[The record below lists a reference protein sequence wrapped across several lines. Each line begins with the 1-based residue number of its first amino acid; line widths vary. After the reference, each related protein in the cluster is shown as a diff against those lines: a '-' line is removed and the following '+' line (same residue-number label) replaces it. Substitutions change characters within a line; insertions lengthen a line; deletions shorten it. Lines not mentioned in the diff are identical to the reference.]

1 MGIMAFTPMGNTV
14 TFVAAASAPTPVRAL
29 STTIGG
35 TQYRVNNSGNV
46 AVYLGFGDTS
56 AAASTMANATIV
68 GSTIVMN
75 ANSVEVFTFNAN
87 VYFTG
92 ATLSGTS
99 IVSITPGDGL

>member
-14 TFVAAASAPTPVRAL
+14 TFVAAATAPTPVRAL

-56 AAASTMANATIV
+56 AAASAMANTTIV

-92 ATLSGTS
+92 ATSSGTS
-99 IVSITPGDGL
+99 VVSITPGDGL

>member
-14 TFVAAASAPTPVRAL
+14 TFVAAATAPTPVRAL

-92 ATLSGTS
+92 ATTSGTS
-99 IVSITPGDGL
+99 IVTITPGDGL

>member
-14 TFVAAASAPTPVRAL
+14 TFVAAVSPPTPVQAA

-35 TQYRVNNSGNV
+35 TQYRINNSGNV
-46 AVYLGFGDTS
+46 AVYLGFGDTDT
-56 AAASTMANATIV
+56 AATAMANTSIT

-92 ATLSGTS
+92 ATASGTS
-99 IVSITPGDGL
+99 VVQITPGDGL